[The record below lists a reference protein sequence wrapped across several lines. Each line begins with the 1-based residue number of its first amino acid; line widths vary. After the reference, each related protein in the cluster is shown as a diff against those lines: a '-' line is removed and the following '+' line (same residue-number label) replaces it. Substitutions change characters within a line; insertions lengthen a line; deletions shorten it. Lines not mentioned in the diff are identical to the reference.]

1 MQNTEHRNLCKTKIK
16 TAKSRIRQGRSTDM
30 EIILSS
36 TSGRP
41 IYEQITLQIKEMIM
55 KGILPPG
62 TLPSMRKLAKDLH
75 VALSQRSVHMTI
87 CKEGFIV
94 TVPAKGTFV
103 STENQDFIR
112 EENLRRIEQ
121 LLTDAAFLAKKTGF
135 Q

>member
-1 MQNTEHRNLCKTKIK
+1 
-16 TAKSRIRQGRSTDM
+16 M

-55 KGILPPG
+55 KGD
-62 TLPSMRKLAKDLH
+62 LAYDDL
-75 VALSQRSVHMTI
+75 Q
-87 CKEGFIV
+87 KEGFIV

-121 LLTDAAFLAKKTGF
+121 LLTDAAFLAKENGLSINEIKQTLEIVYTEV
-135 Q
+135 